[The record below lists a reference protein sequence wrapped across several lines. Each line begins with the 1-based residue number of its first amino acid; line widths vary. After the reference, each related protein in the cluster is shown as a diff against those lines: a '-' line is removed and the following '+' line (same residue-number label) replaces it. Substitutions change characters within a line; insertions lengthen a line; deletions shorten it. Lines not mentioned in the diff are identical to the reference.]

1 MSEAPHSSTVRAMR
15 AFDERFGGE
24 PPVVAS
30 APGRVNLIGDHIDY
44 SGGHV
49 LPLAIDRRCVA
60 AIGPGRVPGR
70 GRLFAADL
78 GEGWEFEP
86 GPTTPDIVRRGS
98 WMSYVVGVLA
108 GVNHGVLPH
117 VDLAIAS
124 DVPVGSGLSSSAS
137 LEVSVAFAA
146 GRLLGRP
153 ADPMGTIL
161 TCQRAEH
168 EYAGVPCGVM
178 DQSAAVLGRAGHAIL
193 LDCRDVSRHRLVRV
207 PDDAALLVIDTRVRH
222 ALADGAYAARRS
234 ASERAARA
242 LGVELLCLATPE
254 AVARAPLDE
263 EAARCAT
270 HAVHEN
276 LRVLSAAEALGRGD
290 LAALGRLMFESH
302 ASLRDLYRVSCEEL
316 DAVVDAAGA
325 VQGAFG
331 ARMTG
336 GGFGGCAIVL
346 ASPSAVGRVT
356 RAVESAFE
364 AKFAAKPSVMRVSAG
379 SGAMV
384 HPTH

>member
-1 MSEAPHSSTVRAMR
+1 MTGAADSSTVRAMR

-70 GRLFAADL
+70 GRLFASDL
-78 GEGWEFEP
+78 GAAWEFEP
-86 GPTTPDIVRRGS
+86 GPVSPGVVPRGS

-108 GVNHGVLPH
+108 GVNGGVLPH
-117 VDLAIAS
+117 VDLAVAS

-137 LEVSVAFAA
+137 LEVSVAYAA
-146 GRLLGRP
+146 GRLLGKP
-153 ADPMGTIL
+153 ADPISTIF

-193 LDCRDVSRHRLVRV
+193 LDCRDVAQHRLVRV
-207 PDDAALLVIDTRVRH
+207 PDDAALLVVDTRVRH
-222 ALADGAYAARRS
+222 SLADGAYAARRS

-254 AVARAPLDE
+254 AVAGAALDD

-270 HAVHEN
+270 HAVNEN
-276 LRVLSAAEALGRGD
+276 RRVLGAAGALGRGD
-290 LAALGRLMFESH
+290 LTSFGRLMLESH

-316 DAVVDAAGA
+316 DAVVDAARAAPG
-325 VQGAFG
+325 VYG

-346 ASPSAVGRVT
+346 ASPRGVEGVT
-356 RAVESAFE
+356 RAVERAFG
-364 AKFAAKPSVMRVSAG
+364 AKFAVKPGVMRVRAADNG
-379 SGAMV
+379 Q
-384 HPTH
+384 